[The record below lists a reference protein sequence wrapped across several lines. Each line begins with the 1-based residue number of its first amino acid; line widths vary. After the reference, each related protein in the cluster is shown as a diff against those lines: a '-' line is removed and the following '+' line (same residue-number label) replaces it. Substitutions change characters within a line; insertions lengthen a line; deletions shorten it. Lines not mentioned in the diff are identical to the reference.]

1 MALPRTPPT
10 PRFPSSMGSHT
21 PAAHSTKVIV
31 AGKSEVVCAPILES
45 LKSMAGV
52 EVIAQPV
59 TGGLVRTHLRQE
71 HVDVVVM
78 DIGMREIDGLK
89 AIPKILAVDPDV
101 KIIMVATLTFRN
113 VKIIMDGLVA
123 GAVEI
128 VTLPVSRNKKS
139 IDSKFRLELTSKV
152 KALARARRRPPDAK
166 RTIVAPVKAKI
177 QLREPSSKRPEIIAI
192 GSSTGGPRVLVSL
205 FEQLPPVIPQP
216 ILITQHMPASF
227 MTQMAGH
234 ITKAGKW
241 VCELAKD
248 GEELKSGRVY
258 LAPGD
263 VHMTVAGNS
272 IRKRIRLTDDPPVN
286 YCRPAVDP
294 MFTSLAKV
302 YGPRVLGII
311 FTGMGRDGLAGSRK
325 IVEAGGTV
333 IAQDE
338 ESSIVWGMPAAVAE
352 AGICSKVD
360 TPEALLTF
368 ILNFARKNDG

>member
-1 MALPRTPPT
+1 MALPSTPPT
-10 PRFPSSMGSHT
+10 SRSSRSSLGSSVGG
-21 PAAHSTKVIV
+21 HSTNIIV
-31 AGKSEVVCAPILES
+31 AGKSEVVCKPILES
-45 LKSMAGV
+45 LKTMAGA
-52 EVIAQPV
+52 EVVAQPV
-59 TGGLVRTHLRQE
+59 TGSLVPGRLRQG

-78 DIGMREIDGLK
+78 DIGMPEIDGLR
-89 AIPKILAVDPDV
+89 AIPNMLKVDPDL

-128 VTLPVSRNKKS
+128 VTLPVSRHKKS
-139 IDSKFRLELTSKV
+139 IDSKFRLELTSKI
-152 KALARARRRPPDAK
+152 KALARVRRRRSDAK
-166 RTIVAPVKAKI
+166 RTIVAPVKPKI

-192 GSSTGGPRVLVSL
+192 GSSTGGPRDLVSL